1 MRSLR
6 DAQSRVGP
14 DEGRLRIRTGN
25 GSLRWFEWSAS
36 QRLDD
41 EAVRGT
47 VINARDVTER
57 VVAESALRASEG
69 RYRMLAEA
77 SPDMIYLVGADGCVQ
92 YLNGRAAER
101 FGLPSE
107 KLVGLPLAKMF
118 RARRA
123 PGSWRR

>member
-1 MRSLR
+1 MILDDTNRVNYCSPSLERITGYRRRKCAGLVIGERSAARSLARVAALRSLR

-57 VVAESALRASEG
+57 VVAEAHCARAK
-69 RYRMLAEA
+69 
-77 SPDMIYLVGADGCVQ
+77 GAIAC
-92 YLNGRAAER
+92 
-101 FGLPSE
+101 
-107 KLVGLPLAKMF
+107 
-118 RARRA
+118 
-123 PGSWRR
+123 